1 MQKKLTS
8 NFWSNKLK
16 LIYVLVFH
24 LCSGFSQ
31 AQVNTFVYTYK
42 DWGCWD
48 IVEDTKNGYLF
59 NIYGKVNR
67 IDKFGNKIFDFY
79 DAGAWIIRQVKED
92 SNSYYLF
99 GNAVDVGGFGFHKI
113 DYSGNLLEENYIY
126 AENDHD
132 STVTPMDVFY
142 DEKRGQFIVCG
153 SKSVLYSTKTH
164 FWIAGVDKK
173 GKIIWQNSFFD
184 KGKHRYFSRILP
196 NKSTGGYLLLGNENY
211 TTEYS
216 EIFTTDSLG
225 QLLTR
230 HFLDSCYV
238 STFLTHLMQIIDLYP
253 YRDSLFLI
261 SGRTKCNWE
270 LNYYVVDKQGKP
282 KQKIQ
287 SSYFGEFH
295 LNLDNGNLLIAI
307 GDHLALLDQ
316 NFNLIWHR
324 QKLFGEH
331 KDMYYEMRKIQKSKD
346 GGFYGIAE
354 GISNNNNNLVF
365 VFKTDSEGL
374 IHPQNKYSEWDQ
386 PLMLIPNPASQ
397 KVRIAIPY
405 FYGQIQAR
413 FFDAKGNFISQQTH
427 FDTELFDIQHL
438 SPGMYFVQA
447 VNLNTQ
453 ESRTLKLVVE

>member
-16 LIYVLVFH
+16 LIYVLGIH

-59 NIYGKVNR
+59 NTFYYVNR
-67 IDKFGNKIFDFY
+67 IDKVGKKLFEY
-79 DAGAWIIRQVKED
+79 LEPRVWMLRQAKND
-92 SNSYYLF
+92 SNSFYLF
-99 GNAVDVGGFGFHKI
+99 GVSTEMGGFAFNKI
-113 DYSGNLLEENYIY
+113 DYSGKLLEENYIY
-126 AENDHD
+126 ASDNNDT
-132 STVTPMDVFY
+132 SISPQDVIY
-142 DEKRGQFIVCG
+142 DEKRDQFIVCG
-153 SKSVLYSTKTH
+153 AKSVLYSTKTQ
-164 FWIAGVDKK
+164 FWIAGIDKK

-184 KGKHRYFSRILP
+184 KGKYRYFSRILP
-196 NKSTGGYLLLGNENY
+196 NKSTGGYLLLAKDNY
-211 TTEYS
+211 TSDYS

-225 QLLTR
+225 RLLTR
-230 HFLDSCYV
+230 HFLDSCLYNNEMR
-238 STFLTHLMQIIDLYP
+238 TWDLGVYK
-253 YRDSLFLI
+253 DSLFLI
-261 SGRTKCNWE
+261 TALTRCNNV
-270 LNYYVVDKQGKP
+270 LSYYVVDKHGKT
-282 KQKIQ
+282 KQKYQ
-287 SSYFGEFH
+287 SSYFGELH
-295 LNLDNGNLLIAI
+295 LPLDNGNLLIAV
-307 GDHLALLDQ
+307 GDEIALLDQ

-331 KDMYYEMRKIQKSKD
+331 KDMYYEMHKIQKSKD

-354 GISNNNNNLVF
+354 GISFNDSNLVF